1 MVVVDLSVV
10 DKPEVGELLDADG
23 LHAIQLVYN
32 SQAMEA
38 ETTVS
43 EAVDVLKAKGVGA
56 PVGDLHSA
64 GALNRQALITAK
76 QGPNTTHPGAGE
88 VRERGRER
96 RKRQGLINT
105 CNKRLMPLQQLL
117 FTTFQLRRKTL
128 RVI

>member
-76 QGPNTTHPGAGE
+76 QGPYTTHPGAGE
-88 VRERGRER
+88 VREWGGGE
-96 RKRQGLINT
+96 RKRE
-105 CNKRLMPLQQLL
+105 
-117 FTTFQLRRKTL
+117 
-128 RVI
+128 VV